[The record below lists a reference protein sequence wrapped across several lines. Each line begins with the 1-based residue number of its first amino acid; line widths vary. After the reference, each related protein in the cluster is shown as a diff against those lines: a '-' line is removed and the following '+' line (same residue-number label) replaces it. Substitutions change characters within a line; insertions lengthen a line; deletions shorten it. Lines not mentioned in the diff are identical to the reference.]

1 MALFSDVDWIIVVG
15 VVVFLLWGRGNG
27 ELLRTLGRWYGRAGR
42 LTQELLGE
50 LRRAADLP
58 ESMPEGRLSLRGT
71 LLGFD
76 PVPTQTSGVPAAVRT
91 APAPAPAAT
100 PLALAPG
107 STSGYPVATWSTA
120 VAGLPH
126 DREGSR

>member
-1 MALFSDVDWIIVVG
+1 MALFSDVDWIIVAA
-15 VVVFLLWGRGNG
+15 VVVFLLFGRGNR

-42 LTQELLGE
+42 LKQELLGE
-50 LRRAADLP
+50 IRRAADLP
-58 ESMPEGRLSLRGT
+58 ESVPEGRLSLRGT

-91 APAPAPAAT
+91 APAAMAA

-107 STSGYPVATWSTA
+107 STSGYPVATWSAA
-120 VAGLPH
+120 VPGLPH
-126 DREGSR
+126 DPEGSR